1 MDIIETDVPRIVES
15 GPISVKLDMG
25 AAIRLLL
32 ADAVFAE
39 KLRELVK
46 EYLLSKMTEQQKENN
61 DG

>member
-1 MDIIETDVPRIVES
+1 VDIIETDVPRIVES

-46 EYLLSKMTEQQKENN
+46 EYLTSKMTEQQKENN

>member
-46 EYLLSKMTEQQKENN
+46 EYLTSKMTEQQKENN